1 MAALR
6 NTSRMAGTF
15 AWESSGGTGGTILT
29 ARIFEPSHDA
39 ERLVAD
45 WSNRLL
51 GSLAAAPSVAEVR
64 VAVSATAASRLATTE
79 RAVRVDGVAE
89 PQVALLVEGFGT
101 PTALRTAFD
110 QVAGSDPVLTGSR
123 IDLYTLQFDLA
134 R

>member
-89 PQVALLVEGFGT
+89 PQVTLLVEGFGT
-101 PTALRTAFD
+101 PAALRTAFD
-110 QVAGSDPVLTGSR
+110 QVTGGDPVLTGSR